1 MEDRIKNFIKA
12 LPEELD
18 GALVCSHVGRAY
30 LTGLHSSA
38 GTLLVLREAVYL
50 IIDFRYIEKARLA
63 VKGCEV
69 ILEEKLSEQLNKLLE
84 QHQAHRLGIES
95 SYLTVERY
103 QAFQEKLSAE
113 IVMGNEVSRIL
124 QKMRM
129 RKSPEEVRKI
139 KEAQKITDETF
150 SHILNYIRPGMAE
163 REVARELRDF
173 ADRQGSQGP
182 SFDYIVVSGKNSSMP
197 HGVPTEKSI
206 APGDFVTMDF
216 GCIIDGY
223 CSDMTRTIAVGSC
236 TDEMRQVYETVL
248 AAQNAAFASIRPGVS
263 CKEADAAARNI
274 IEKNYKGCFGHG
286 TGHSVGLE
294 IHEPPA
300 CNTRDTTLLEPGIIM
315 TVEPGIYLEGRF
327 GVRIE
332 DMVLVT
338 ETGCENLTGSPKEL
352 FIL

>member
-84 QHQAHRLGIES
+84 QHQVCRLGIES
-95 SYLTVERY
+95 YYLTVERY
-103 QAFQEKLSAE
+103 RAFQEKLSAE

-150 SHILNYIRPGMAE
+150 SHILNYIRPGMTE

-206 APGDFVTMDF
+206 ALGDFVTMDF
-216 GCIIDGY
+216 GCIIEGY

>member
-69 ILEEKLSEQLNKLLE
+69 ILEDKLCDQLNKLLK

-95 SYLTVERY
+95 NDLTIQKY

-113 IVMGNEVSRIL
+113 ITMGNEVSRIL

-139 KEAQKITDETF
+139 KEAQRITDETF
-150 SHILNYIRPGMAE
+150 SHILNYIRPGMTE

-197 HGVPTEKSI
+197 HGVPTEKAI

-216 GCIIDGY
+216 GCIIEGY